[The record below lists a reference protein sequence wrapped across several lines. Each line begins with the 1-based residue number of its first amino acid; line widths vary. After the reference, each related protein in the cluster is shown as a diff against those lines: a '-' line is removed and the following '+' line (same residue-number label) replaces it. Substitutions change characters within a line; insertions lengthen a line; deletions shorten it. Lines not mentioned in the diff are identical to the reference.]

1 MSKIWL
7 WLAKKLALNALSK
20 WFKSRFSKKDY
31 REIYKPISEAS
42 YLNQKCEYKKPKYSK
57 LKQLV
62 ISLIIYAFM
71 MSLAYNIL
79 LIRECAELKE
89 NLEFIL
95 EQAQKLNEENQ
106 AMIDSLAKT
115 KSNQHLKDNFKT
127 MKIKKEG
134 GKYVEKYSIE
144 PK

>member
-20 WFKSRFSKKDY
+20 WFKNRFGKKDY

-42 YLNQKCEYKKPKYSK
+42 YLDSTCHKPKYSK
-57 LKQLV
+57 AKRWVVLV
-62 ISLIIYAFM
+62 IIYFFTL
-71 MSLAYNIL
+71 SFAYNIL
-79 LIRECAELKE
+79 LIREVAELKE
-89 NLEFIL
+89 NLDFIL
-95 EQAQKLNEENQ
+95 EQTQRLNDENQ
-106 AMIDSLAKT
+106 QMIDTLAKPQV
-115 KSNQHLKDNFKT
+115 KQEFKRVE
-127 MKIKKEG
+127 IKKEK

>member
-7 WLAKKLALNALSK
+7 WLAKKIASNYLGKKIKELFA
-20 WFKSRFSKKDY
+20 KKDY

-57 LKQLV
+57 LKQLI

-89 NLEFIL
+89 NLEFVL
-95 EQAQKLNEENQ
+95 NEAQKLNDENQ
-106 AMIDSLAKT
+106 QMIDSLAKPQVQ
-115 KSNQHLKDNFKT
+115 KEFKRVE
-127 MKIKKEG
+127 IKKEK

>member
-20 WFKSRFSKKDY
+20 WFKSRFGKKDY
-31 REIYKPISEAS
+31 REIYKPISESS
-42 YLNQKCEYKKPKYSK
+42 YLQSQCHKPKHSK
-57 LKQLV
+57 AKRWVVLV
-62 ISLIIYAFM
+62 IIYSFTL
-71 MSLAYNIL
+71 SIAYNIL

-89 NLEFIL
+89 NLDFVL
-95 EQAQKLNEENQ
+95 EQAQRLNDENQ
-106 AMIDSLAKT
+106 AMIDTLAKPQV
-115 KSNQHLKDNFKT
+115 KQEFKRIE
-127 MKIKKEG
+127 IKKEK

>member
-7 WLAKKLALNALSK
+7 WLAKKLALSALSK
-20 WFKSRFSKKDY
+20 WFKSRFGKKDY

-62 ISLIIYAFM
+62 VSLIIYTFM

-89 NLEFIL
+89 NLEFVL
-95 EQAQKLNEENQ
+95 EEAQRLNDENQ
-106 AMIDSLAKT
+106 QMIDTLAKPQV
-115 KSNQHLKDNFKT
+115 KQEFKRV
-127 MKIKKEG
+127 KIKKEK

>member
-1 MSKIWL
+1 MSKFWL
-7 WLAKKLALNALSK
+7 WLAKKLALSALSK
-20 WFKSRFSKKDY
+20 WFKNRFGKKDY

-62 ISLIIYAFM
+62 TSLIIYTFM

-89 NLEFIL
+89 NLEFVL
-95 EQAQKLNEENQ
+95 EEAQRLNDENQ
-106 AMIDSLAKT
+106 QMIDSLAKPQV
-115 KSNQHLKDNFKT
+115 KQEFKRVE
-127 MKIKKEG
+127 IKKEK

>member
-7 WLAKKLALNALSK
+7 WLAKKLALSALSK
-20 WFKSRFSKKDY
+20 WFKSRFGKKDY

-57 LKQLV
+57 LKQLI

-89 NLEFIL
+89 NLEFVL
-95 EQAQKLNEENQ
+95 SEAQRLNEENQ
-106 AMIDSLAKT
+106 AMIDSLAKPQV
-115 KSNQHLKDNFKT
+115 KQEFKRVE
-127 MKIKKEG
+127 IKKEK

>member
-7 WLAKKLALNALSK
+7 WLAKKLALSALSK
-20 WFKSRFSKKDY
+20 WFKSRFGKKDY

-89 NLEFIL
+89 NLEL
-95 EQAQKLNEENQ
+95 VLSEAKRLNEENQ
-106 AMIDSLAKT
+106 AMIDSLAKPQV
-115 KSNQHLKDNFKT
+115 KQEFKRVE
-127 MKIKKEG
+127 IKKEK

>member
-7 WLAKKLALNALSK
+7 WLAKKLALSALSK
-20 WFKSRFSKKDY
+20 WFKSRFGKKDY

-62 ISLIIYAFM
+62 ISLIIYTFM

-89 NLEFIL
+89 NLEFVL
-95 EQAQKLNEENQ
+95 EEAQRLNNENQ
-106 AMIDSLAKT
+106 QMIDTLAKPQV
-115 KSNQHLKDNFKT
+115 KKEFKRVE
-127 MKIKKEG
+127 IKKEK

>member
-1 MSKIWL
+1 MSKIWF
-7 WLAKKLALNALSK
+7 WLAKKLALSAFSK
-20 WFKSRFSKKDY
+20 WFKNHFGKKDY

-62 ISLIIYAFM
+62 ISIIIYAFM

-89 NLEFIL
+89 NLDFIL
-95 EQAQKLNEENQ
+95 EQAQKLNNENQ
-106 AMIDSLAKT
+106 AMIDTLAKPQV
-115 KSNQHLKDNFKT
+115 KQEFRR
-127 MKIKKEG
+127 IEIQKEK
-134 GKYVEKYSIE
+134 GKYVEKYFIE

>member
-7 WLAKKLALNALSK
+7 WLAKKLALSALSK
-20 WFKSRFSKKDY
+20 WFKSRFGKKDY

-62 ISLIIYAFM
+62 ISLIIYTFM

-89 NLEFIL
+89 NLVFVL
-95 EQAQKLNEENQ
+95 EEAQRLNNENQ
-106 AMIDSLAKT
+106 QMIDTLAKSQV
-115 KSNQHLKDNFKT
+115 KKEFKRVE
-127 MKIKKEG
+127 IKKEK
-134 GKYVEKYSIE
+134 GKYVEKYSIG

>member
-7 WLAKKLALNALSK
+7 WLAKKLALSALSK
-20 WFKSRFSKKDY
+20 WFKSRFGKKDY

-89 NLEFIL
+89 NLEFVL
-95 EQAQKLNEENQ
+95 EEAQRLNNENQ
-106 AMIDSLAKT
+106 QMIDTLAKPQV
-115 KSNQHLKDNFKT
+115 KKEFKRVE
-127 MKIKKEG
+127 IKKEK